1 MARYRLTHAAQA
13 DIVSILAWS
22 HEQFGEEARKRYETL
37 IAAAIQ
43 DAAIQD
49 AATHGDEVRRVLRPE
64 LGEGVFS
71 WHLAR
76 SGTGTPGERVHRP
89 RHFLICRR
97 DGDVMVVGR
106 VLHDAMELRRHL
118 DPQEVV
124 ASRSVNGT
132 VVDPQLHVV
141 EVTAGPGPQ

>member
-37 IAAAIQ
+37 IATAIR
-43 DAAIQD
+43 DAA
-49 AATHGDEVRRVLRPE
+49 ARGDEVGRGLRPE

-71 WHLAR
+71 WHLAQSR
-76 SGTGTPGERVHRP
+76 NPSGKVHRP

-97 DGDVMVVGR
+97 HGDVMVVGR

-118 DPQEVV
+118 DPQQHWE
-124 ASRSVNGT
+124 
-132 VVDPQLHVV
+132 
-141 EVTAGPGPQ
+141 